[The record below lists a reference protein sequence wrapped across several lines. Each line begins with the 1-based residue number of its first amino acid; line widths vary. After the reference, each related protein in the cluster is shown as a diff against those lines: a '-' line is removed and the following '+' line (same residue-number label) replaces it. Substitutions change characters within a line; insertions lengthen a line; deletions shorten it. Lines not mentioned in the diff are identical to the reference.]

1 MNTYIREPFNALS
14 HLVGALLSF
23 VALLA
28 MLIKAVSKDGSGL
41 TIFAV
46 IFFGVSLMLL
56 YGASATYH
64 SAIAKPRMIAFFR
77 RLDHSMIYV
86 LIAGSYAPFC
96 LVALNGTIGWV
107 VFSIVTVAAFSGILF
122 KMVWF
127 NSPRWLSTVLY
138 IILGW
143 VIVFAIV
150 PLSSVLG
157 SIGLTLLILGGAM
170 YTIGGVIYVIK
181 PKFLEFK
188 HLGFHEIFHLFIMAG
203 SLSHFLSVYY
213 FVL

>member
-1 MNTYIREPFNALS
+1 MKSYIREPFNALS
-14 HLVGALLSF
+14 HLLGALLSF
-23 VALLA
+23 IALIA
-28 MLIKAVSKDGSGL
+28 MVIKSSSAGAFSLS
-41 TIFAV
+41 IAAV
-46 IFFGVSLMLL
+46 IFFGVSLILL
-56 YGASATYH
+56 YAASTIYH
-64 SAIAKPRMIAFFR
+64 MAIAKPRLIAFFR

-96 LVALNGTIGWV
+96 LIALHGTMGWII
-107 VFSIVTVAAFSGILF
+107 FSIVSIAALCGILF

-127 NSPRWLSTVLY
+127 NSPRWLSTILY

-150 PLSSVLG
+150 PLSAVLG
-157 SIGLTLLILGGAM
+157 TTGLTLLILGGAM
-170 YTIGGVIYVIK
+170 YTIGGVIYVVK

-188 HLGFHEIFHLFIMAG
+188 HLGFHEIFHLFILAG
-203 SLSHFLSVYY
+203 SFSHFLSVYY

>member
-1 MNTYIREPFNALS
+1 MKTYIREPFNALS
-14 HLVGALLSF
+14 HLLGALLSF
-23 VALLA
+23 IALIA
-28 MLIKAVSKDGSGL
+28 MVIKSSSAGAFSLS
-41 TIFAV
+41 IAAV
-46 IFFGVSLMLL
+46 IFFGVSLILL
-56 YGASATYH
+56 YAASTIYH
-64 SAIAKPRMIAFFR
+64 MAIAKPRLIAFFR

-96 LVALNGTIGWV
+96 LIALHGTMGWII
-107 VFSIVTVAAFSGILF
+107 FSIVSIAALCGILF

-127 NSPRWLSTVLY
+127 NSPRWLSTILY

-150 PLSSVLG
+150 PLSAVLG
-157 SIGLTLLILGGAM
+157 TTGLTLLILGGAM
-170 YTIGGVIYVIK
+170 YTIGGVIYVVK

-188 HLGFHEIFHLFIMAG
+188 YLGFHEIFHLFILAG
-203 SLSHFLSVYY
+203 SFSHFLSVYY

>member
-1 MNTYIREPFNALS
+1 MNDYIREPFNALS
-14 HLVGALLSF
+14 HLVAAILSF
-23 VALLA
+23 IALIA
-28 MLIKAVSKDGSGL
+28 MVIKTSSDGASYL
-41 TIFAV
+41 SITAV
-46 IFFGVSLMLL
+46 ILFGISLILL
-56 YGASATYH
+56 YVASTTYH
-64 SAIAKPRMIAFFR
+64 MAIAKPRLIAFFR

-96 LVALNGTIGWV
+96 LIALHGKMGWIIFFIV
-107 VFSIVTVAAFSGILF
+107 SIAAFCGVLF

-127 NSPRWLSTVLY
+127 NSPRWLSTFLY

-143 VIVFAIV
+143 VIVFAVV

-157 SIGLTLLILGGAM
+157 AVGLSLLILGGAM
-170 YTIGGVIYVIK
+170 YTIGAIIYVTK

-188 HLGFHEIFHLFIMAG
+188 RLGFHEIFHLFIMAG

-213 FVL
+213 FVI